1 MDTVQVNAFQTN
13 LHGTRIL
20 CQGPFPSDRH
30 PPLEEAISA
39 LRTPFKRR
47 ILLTNGV
54 CTTGPYHAV
63 LQIQEGLHG
72 SPQPGGGDWSL
83 ALTYITHAPKP
94 CLVVVDDVPIP
105 SALWGRL
112 PPSVTLVHRVTTPLA
127 STAPYSTLFFA
138 PIQDSTSAY
147 AEQVLR
153 TLQQRYKPAY
163 SAKEFKEVVNEL
175 RVAGLGLVF
184 SGGQLEWYE
193 PVPESLDAG
202 TWSKRQLAELF
213 ERLAR
218 QFH

>member
-127 STAPYSTLFFA
+127 STTPYSTLFFV

-147 AEQVLR
+147 AEQVLW
-153 TLQQRYKPAY
+153 TLQQRYKPGY

-184 SGGQLEWYE
+184 SGGQLDWYE

>member
-63 LQIQEGLHG
+63 FQIQEGG
-72 SPQPGGGDWSL
+72 TDWSL

-105 SALWGRL
+105 SALWARV

-127 STAPYSTLFFA
+127 STVPYSTLFFA

-175 RVAGLGLVF
+175 RVAGLGLVV

>member
-20 CQGPFPSDRH
+20 CQGPFPPDQH
-30 PPLEEAISA
+30 PPLEEAIHA

-47 ILLTNGV
+47 ILLIDGV
-54 CTTGPYHAV
+54 CVTGPYHAV
-63 LQIQEGLHG
+63 FQIQEGG
-72 SPQPGGGDWSL
+72 SDWTL
-83 ALTYITHAPKP
+83 ALTYMTHAPKP

-105 SALWGRL
+105 SALWARV
-112 PPSVTLVHRVTTPLA
+112 PPSVTLVHRVSTPLA
-127 STAPYSTLFFA
+127 STTPYSTLFFA
-138 PIQDSTSAY
+138 PIQDSTSPY
-147 AEQVLR
+147 AGQVLR
-153 TLQQRYKPAY
+153 TLQQRYNPAY

>member
-1 MDTVQVNAFQTN
+1 M
-13 LHGTRIL
+13 
-20 CQGPFPSDRH
+20 
-30 PPLEEAISA
+30 
-39 LRTPFKRR
+39 
-47 ILLTNGV
+47 
-54 CTTGPYHAV
+54 
-63 LQIQEGLHG
+63 
-72 SPQPGGGDWSL
+72 

-127 STAPYSTLFFA
+127 STTPYSTLFFA

>member
-63 LQIQEGLHG
+63 FQIQE
-72 SPQPGGGDWSL
+72 GGDWSL

-105 SALWGRL
+105 SALWTRV

-127 STAPYSTLFFA
+127 STTPYSTLFFA

-147 AEQVLR
+147 AEQVIR
-153 TLQQRYKPAY
+153 TLQQRYKPTY